1 MENMKNIKQPLNQRG
16 QLVVEALLLIVIGLG
31 LTSFIIK
38 SLREN
43 EFVQSLTS
51 KPWVML
57 SGMIECGTWNGCG
70 PGQHPSTRS
79 RNISYK
85 TEDQ

>member
-1 MENMKNIKQPLNQRG
+1 MRGEKG

-31 LTSFIIK
+31 FTSLIIK
-38 SLREN
+38 GLREN
-43 EFVQSLTS
+43 EFVQSMVS

-70 PGQHPSTRS
+70 SGQHPSTRDRS
-79 RNISYK
+79 ISHRP
-85 TEDQ
+85 EDL